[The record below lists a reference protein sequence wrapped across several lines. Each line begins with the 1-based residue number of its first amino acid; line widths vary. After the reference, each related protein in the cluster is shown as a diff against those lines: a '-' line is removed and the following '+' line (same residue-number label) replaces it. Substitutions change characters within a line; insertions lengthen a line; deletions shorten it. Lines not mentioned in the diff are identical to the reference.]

1 MTKEII
7 KTRTSKNAET
17 LGALYIYIYI
27 YRYSYRQVELAYS
40 TTHIFYRNV
49 LFAMLEMQSWKLFI
63 QLHKLKEKNK

>member
-1 MTKEII
+1 MAKEII

-17 LGALYIYIYI
+17 LGALYI